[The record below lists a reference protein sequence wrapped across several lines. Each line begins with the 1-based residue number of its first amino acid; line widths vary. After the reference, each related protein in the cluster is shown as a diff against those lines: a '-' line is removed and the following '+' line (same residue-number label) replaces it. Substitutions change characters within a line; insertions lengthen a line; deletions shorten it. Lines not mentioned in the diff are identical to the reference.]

1 MFTQLKKG
9 RWNYMFL
16 AAIGSLAVA
25 ALTTLFTIRTEASN
39 TNNHASHNADQQVV
53 TGRYTQYNGTTLRFI
68 N

>member
-1 MFTQLKKG
+1 
-9 RWNYMFL
+9 MFL

-25 ALTTLFTIRTEASN
+25 ALTTLFTTRTEASN